1 MVYSKVHLSG
11 RSKEHKFELL
21 HRKYS
26 IITYNLPVSPCAPGG
41 PGLPVFPI
49 PGGPGGPLK
58 SATMS
63 SICSEIKQG
72 KVICDSPE
80 SFVRGGPLTTFF
92 LSLRRGGRI
101 QI

>member
-11 RSKEHKFELL
+11 RSKEHGFEFL
-21 HRKYS
+21 HSKNS
-26 IITYNLPVSPCAPGG
+26 KITYNLPVSPCAPGG

-72 KVICDSPE
+72 KVICADPE
-80 SFVRGGPLTTFF
+80 SFVGGDPLTTFF
-92 LSLRRGGRI
+92 LTLRRRGRI

>member
-1 MVYSKVHLSG
+1 MVYSKVHLS
-11 RSKEHKFELL
+11 RQSKEQGFEYL
-21 HRKYS
+21 HSKNS

-72 KVICDSPE
+72 KVICADPE
-80 SFVRGGPLTTFF
+80 RIVRGGPLATFF
-92 LSLRRGGRI
+92 S
-101 QI
+101 